1 MNNNEVLQ
9 HTALLRNIRAESCE
23 QQPKKNYYLECV
35 ISVQGAAG
43 KVWSGRFD
51 IKMSTGH

>member
-1 MNNNEVLQ
+1 MKFYSIPRPSATFELSPASNNQ
-9 HTALLRNIRAESCE
+9 
-23 QQPKKNYYLECV
+23 KKNYYLECV